1 MLKAVIDRFEE
12 DKAVLL
18 LGEDEATKVNFPRK
32 YLDQSLKEGDY
43 VTIEIKYDEKAT
55 EEAKAEVAK
64 LMQELKRKHN
74 ID

>member
-18 LGEDEATKVNFPRK
+18 LSEDEATKVNFPRK